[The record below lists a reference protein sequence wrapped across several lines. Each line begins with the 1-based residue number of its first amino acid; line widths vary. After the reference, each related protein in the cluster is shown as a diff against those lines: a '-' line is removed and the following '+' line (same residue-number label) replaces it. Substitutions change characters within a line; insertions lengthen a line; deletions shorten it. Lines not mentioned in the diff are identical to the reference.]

1 MVVEIMKKILI
12 LGTGAQGSTV
22 AQRMD
27 EEPNVSEIICADYD
41 EKAVDEL
48 IKILKKG
55 KGVRVNANKV
65 ENIVEVA
72 QGVDLIVN
80 ALPIQFGLNVMEA
93 AIKVKTNYQDFAA
106 AESDEYHWMDLLPKL
121 MKGEMND
128 RFKAIGKTALSC
140 TGSAP
145 GIITAASRNAMRYLD
160 SCESIYMYVYEGV
173 KAKRFLPFWWSPEI
187 AFKDMS
193 EEPICYTGGK
203 LVKNQPFS
211 LPMMKKFKG
220 IDEPMRL
227 VEHAHEEPVQ
237 MGVNAEEFFLGAKE
251 IFFKYGGSGVETA
264 ELLYKMGM
272 LSKEK
277 TNIKGT
283 EMVPWDVTLA
293 MTPPAPKYE
302 SEIQEILDEGLESD
316 TGAML
321 IEAVGMKDGK
331 KVMVETYVNSLG
343 CVEAFEK
350 SKLTGEMYFTGQGGA
365 LFTKMFVEDRVH
377 QTGFITTD
385 MLTFEQ
391 VDYYFEEAAQLDITL
406 DVEVKEL

>member
-1 MVVEIMKKILI
+1 MKKILI

-41 EKAVDEL
+41 KKAVDEL
-48 IKILKKG
+48 VKILKKG
-55 KGVRVNANKV
+55 RGVQVDANKV

-72 QGVDLIVN
+72 KGVDLIVN
-80 ALPIQFGLNVMEA
+80 ALPVQFGLKVMEA
-93 AIKVKTNYQDFAA
+93 ALKAKTNYQDFAA
-106 AESDEYHWMDLLPKL
+106 TDTGEEPWPILMERLL
-121 MKGEMND
+121 KGEINE
-128 RFKAIGKTALSC
+128 RFKEIRKTALIC

-145 GIITAASRNAMRYLD
+145 GVICVAARNAMRYLD

-173 KAKRFLPFWWSPEI
+173 KAKRFLPFWWSPET
-187 AFKDMS
+187 AFQDMYDV
-193 EEPICYTGGK
+193 PYCFTNGK
-203 LVKNQPFS
+203 VTETESFG
-211 LPMMKKFKG
+211 LPVLKKFKG
-220 IDEPMRL
+220 IDETIRL

-237 MGVNAEEFFLGAKE
+237 MGINSKEYFLGAEE

-264 ELLYKMGM
+264 ELLHKMGM
-272 LSKEK
+272 LSKEPIE
-277 TNIKGT
+277 IKGT
-283 EMVPWDVTLA
+283 PIVPLDMTLTL
-293 MTPPAPKYE
+293 TPPAPKYT

-331 KVMVETYVNSLG
+331 RVMVETYVNSLG
-343 CVEAFEK
+343 CVEAFER

-365 LFTKMFVEDRVH
+365 LFTKMFVDDKFL
-377 QTGFITTD
+377 QKGLISSD
-385 MLTFEQ
+385 MLTFDQ
-391 VDYYFEEAAQLDITL
+391 VDYYLDIAAKLDITL

>member
-1 MVVEIMKKILI
+1 MKKILI

-41 EKAVDEL
+41 QKAVDEL
-48 IKILKKG
+48 TKILDKG
-55 KGVRVNANKV
+55 KGVRVDANKV
-65 ENIVEVA
+65 EDIVAIAE
-72 QGVDLIVN
+72 GVDLIVN

-93 AIKVKTNYQDFAA
+93 ALKVKTNYQDFAA
-106 AESDEYHWMDLLPKL
+106 AESNEEHWMDLLPKL

-128 RFKAIGKTALSC
+128 RFKTAGKTALSC

-145 GIITAASRNAMRYLD
+145 GIITAAARNSMRYLD
-160 SCESIYMYVYEGV
+160 ACDSIYMYVYEGV
-173 KAKRFLPFWWSPEI
+173 KANRFLPFWWSPEI

-193 EEPICYTGGK
+193 EEPICFTGGK
-203 LVKNQPFS
+203 FVKNEPFS
-211 LPMMKKFKG
+211 LPIIKKFKG
-220 IDEPMRL
+220 IDEPIRL

-237 MGVNAEEFFLGAKE
+237 MGVNANEFFLGAKE

-277 TNIKGT
+277 ININGT
-283 EMVPWDVTLA
+283 EIIPWDITLT

-302 SEIQEILDEGLESD
+302 TEIQQILNEGLASD

-321 IEAVGMKDGK
+321 IESVGMKDGK

-365 LFTKMFVEDRVH
+365 LFTKMFVENKVH
-377 QTGFITTD
+377 QTGFMTTD
-385 MLTFEQ
+385 MLTFDQ
-391 VDYYFEEAAQLDITL
+391 VDYYFNEAAKFNITL
-406 DVEVKEL
+406 DIQVKEL

>member
-1 MVVEIMKKILI
+1 MKKILI

-27 EEPNVSEIICADYD
+27 EEANVSEIICADYD
-41 EKAVDEL
+41 KKAVDEL
-48 IKILKKG
+48 VKILKKG
-55 KGVRVNANKV
+55 KGVQVDANKIDD
-65 ENIVEVA
+65 IVEVA

-80 ALPIQFGLNVMEA
+80 ALPVQFGINVMEA
-93 AIKVKTNYQDFAA
+93 ALKAETNYQDFAA
-106 AESDEYHWMDLLPKL
+106 TDIEGSSEPWPELMRHLL
-121 MKGEMND
+121 KGEMNH
-128 RFKAIGKTALSC
+128 RFKEIGKTALIC

-145 GIITAASRNAMRYLD
+145 GVICVAARNAMRYLD
-160 SCESIYMYVYEGV
+160 SCDSIYMYVYEGV
-173 KAKRFLPFWWSPEI
+173 KAKRFLPFWWSPET
-187 AFKDMS
+187 AFQDMYDV
-193 EEPICYTGGK
+193 PYCFTNGK
-203 LVKNQPFS
+203 ITETESFG
-211 LPMMKKFKG
+211 LPVMKKFKG
-220 IDEPMRL
+220 IDETIRL

-237 MGVNAEEFFLGAKE
+237 MGINAEEFFLGAKE

-264 ELLYKMGM
+264 ELLHKMGM
-272 LSKEK
+272 LSKEPIDI
-277 TNIKGT
+277 NGT
-283 EMVPWDVTLA
+283 TIVPLDITLA

-365 LFTKMFVEDRVH
+365 LFTKMFVDD
-377 QTGFITTD
+377 QFSQSGLISSD

-391 VDYYFEEAAQLDITL
+391 VDYYLDIASKLDITL
-406 DVEVKEL
+406 DVDVKEL

>member
-1 MVVEIMKKILI
+1 MKKILI

-41 EKAVDEL
+41 KKAVDEL
-48 IKILKKG
+48 VKILKKG
-55 KGVRVNANKV
+55 RGVQVDANKV

-72 QGVDLIVN
+72 KGVDLIVN
-80 ALPIQFGLNVMEA
+80 ALPVQFGLKVMEA
-93 AIKVKTNYQDFAA
+93 ALKAKTNYQDFAA
-106 AESDEYHWMDLLPKL
+106 TDTGEEPWPILMERLL
-121 MKGEMND
+121 KGEMNE
-128 RFKAIGKTALSC
+128 RFKEIGKTALIC

-145 GIITAASRNAMRYLD
+145 GVICVAARNAMRYLD

-173 KAKRFLPFWWSPEI
+173 KAKRFLPFWWSPET
-187 AFKDMS
+187 AFQDMYDV
-193 EEPICYTGGK
+193 PYCFTNGK
-203 LVKNQPFS
+203 VTETESFG
-211 LPMMKKFKG
+211 LPVLKKFKG
-220 IDEPMRL
+220 IDETIRL

-237 MGVNAEEFFLGAKE
+237 MGINSKECFLGAEE

-264 ELLYKMGM
+264 ELLHKMGM
-272 LSKEK
+272 LSKEPIE
-277 TNIKGT
+277 IKGT
-283 EMVPWDVTLA
+283 PIVPLDMTLTL
-293 MTPPAPKYE
+293 TPPAPKYT

-331 KVMVETYVNSLG
+331 RVMVETYVNSLG
-343 CVEAFEK
+343 CVEAFER

-365 LFTKMFVEDRVH
+365 LFTKMFVDDKFL
-377 QTGFITTD
+377 QKGLISSD
-385 MLTFEQ
+385 MLTFDQ
-391 VDYYFEEAAQLDITL
+391 VDYYLDIAAKLDITL